1 MKIKFGQ
8 LVETF
13 KNSYNHNLVIRLC
26 NIRGFIDDV
35 KFEDISEYAR
45 YNNCSIEKLELIYT
59 GANYIVVVTLIT
71 NALHFKYTLNVNKGN
86 DYKYKEFS
94 SIEERSLYIIELFSL
109 LDSLHIDYEHNSE
122 NDEVNTIS
130 KIYIK
135 GE

>member
-1 MKIKFGQ
+1 MKIKLCQ
-8 LVETF
+8 LIETL
-13 KNSYNHNLVIRLC
+13 KNSNLLGIKLLDINGC
-26 NIRGFIDDV
+26 LIAITS
-35 KFEDISEYAR
+35 FESISDFER
-45 YNNCSIEKLELIYT
+45 YYNCSIEKIEFQNVET
-59 GANYIVVVTLIT
+59 STIVAVTLIT

-94 SIEERSLYIIELFSL
+94 SIEERSFYIIELFSL
-109 LDSLHIDYEHNSE
+109 LDSLHIAYEHNSE

>member
-8 LVETF
+8 LIETLKNSNLLGIRLLDVNGRLIDDTIFENILEYERYYNCSVIKLEFQNVET
-13 KNSYNHNLVIRLC
+13 STI
-26 NIRGFIDDV
+26 
-35 KFEDISEYAR
+35 A
-45 YNNCSIEKLELIYT
+45 
-59 GANYIVVVTLIT
+59 VVTLIT

-109 LDSLHIDYEHNSE
+109 LDSLHIDYEHNSK

>member
-1 MKIKFGQ
+1 MKIKLCQ
-8 LVETF
+8 LIETL
-13 KNSYNHNLVIRLC
+13 KNSNLLGIRLLDVNGC
-26 NIRGFIDDV
+26 LIDDTI
-35 KFEDISEYAR
+35 FENISEYER
-45 YNNCSIEKLELIYT
+45 YYNCSVKKLEFLNVGT
-59 GANYIVVVTLIT
+59 STIVAVTLIT